1 MHVNSNKGF
10 VFDLV
15 STTKPHPYH
24 LKLKGLCNLILTYFQ
39 EINFDQNSRK
49 LIFAIPEKE

>member
-15 STTKPHPYH
+15 ATTKPHPYH
-24 LKLKGLCNLILTYFQ
+24 LKLKGLCNLIVTYFQ